1 MRSHPASRLRRGF
14 TLIELI
20 VAMAVLAIIAVVA
33 APAFG
38 EYFATQRVKSA
49 AEELLT
55 DFQYARMESVQR
67 NLAVAVNL
75 SSSGYTI
82 TQGANTLKSVTLAS
96 GSSVSAGNTV
106 VATFEP
112 TRGTAALPNG
122 GAVTLANSG
131 TARTLRVT
139 ISPIGRVNICSP
151 SGALKG
157 YDAC

>member
-67 NLAVAVNL
+67 NVTVALNMAGG
-75 SSSGYTI
+75 GYTI
-82 TQGANTLKSVTLAS
+82 TQGANTLKSVTLPS
-96 GSSVSAGNTV
+96 SSSVSAGSTV

-112 TRGTAALPNG
+112 TRGTATLPNG

-131 TARTLRVT
+131 TSRTLRVT

>member
-1 MRSHPASRLRRGF
+1 MKLQPASPDRRGF

-67 NLAVAVNL
+67 NAAVAVNMA
-75 SSSGYTI
+75 SNGYTI

-96 GSSVSAGNTV
+96 GSSVSSGSTV

-122 GAVTLANSG
+122 GVVTLANSG
-131 TARTLRVT
+131 TSRTLRVT